1 MRAGPAGVRR
11 RRNLWLVLPPIS
23 HSPKQKISPS
33 AIPAQNTPS
42 VLSVASVSP
51 KICGVKFGPPALL

>member
-1 MRAGPAGVRR
+1 
-11 RRNLWLVLPPIS
+11 LWLVLPPIS